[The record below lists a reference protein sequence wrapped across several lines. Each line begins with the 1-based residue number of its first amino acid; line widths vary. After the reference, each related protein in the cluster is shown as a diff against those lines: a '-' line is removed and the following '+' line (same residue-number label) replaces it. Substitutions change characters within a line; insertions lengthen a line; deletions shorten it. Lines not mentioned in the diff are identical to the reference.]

1 MAISGAGM
9 SPVLTAANASAVVM
23 MFDSASCWKNWRSEM
38 FSGTGSG
45 GIPAGSHYGDGAQN
59 SRRGERPIRN
69 AAQSQFCPRS
79 P

>member
-38 FSGTGSG
+38 FSGSG
-45 GIPAGSHYGDGAQN
+45 EISAGSHYGDSAQN
-59 SRRGERPIRN
+59 SRRGECPIRN
-69 AAQSQFCPRS
+69 VAQSQFCPRS